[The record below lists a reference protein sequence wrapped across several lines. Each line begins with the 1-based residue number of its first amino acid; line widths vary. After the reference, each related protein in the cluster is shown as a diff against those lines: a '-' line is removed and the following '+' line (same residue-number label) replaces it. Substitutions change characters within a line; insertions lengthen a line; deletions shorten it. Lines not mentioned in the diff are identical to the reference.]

1 MPSLSMLNASRVS
14 EAIKQFVEAVLQAY
28 GSNVVSIVL
37 FGSRARGD
45 WTHYSDAD
53 ILVILSQH
61 PKRLIDRLSEF
72 ATYSPSGLV
81 EPFVYTKEEI
91 ETMFQS
97 RNAFLLDILMYGIP
111 LFDQGFWK
119 DLRNR
124 FEALL
129 EKGVIQR
136 FKSGWRI
143 GG

>member
-1 MPSLSMLNASRVS
+1 MLNASRVS

-28 GSNVVSIVL
+28 GSNVVSIVF

-45 WTHYSDAD
+45 WTRYSDAD

-61 PKRLIDRLSEF
+61 PKRFVDRLSEF
-72 ATYSPSGLV
+72 TIYSPSGLV
-81 EPFVYTKEEI
+81 EPLVYTKEEI

-97 RNAFLLDILMYGIP
+97 RNAFLLDILMYGIL
-111 LFDQGFWK
+111 LFDQGFWR

-129 EKGVIQR
+129 KKGVIQR

-143 GG
+143 RE